1 MKKILPIIFGLVVGL
16 VFTKLF
22 YSSYNATMTFNESV
36 NVYVFQQGVYS
47 SLDSVKEN
55 VNLNYYIYE
64 KNGDMYYVYSAF
76 TTNSNNVDKLKV
88 YFEDLGYSIFLKE
101 VNMNANNFTE
111 TLKQYDLLLEKT
123 NDQKTI
129 EAINANVLSVYEEV
143 YNENKEYS
151 SE

>member
-64 KNGDMYYVYSAF
+64 KNGDMYYVYSAL
-76 TTNSNNVDKLKV
+76 TTNSNNVDKLKG
-88 YFEDLGYSIFLKE
+88 YFEDLGYSIYVKE